1 MKATI
6 NNCHDEQILKELCSI
21 FERGLIQKEIILSV
35 DDAQNEEETYNVICT
50 KYGISHKTA
59 DFIFHTTFNHWFSLN
74 YRPKYV
80 Y

>member
-35 DDAQNEEETYNVICT
+35 DDAQNEEE
-50 KYGISHKTA
+50 A
-59 DFIFHTTFNHWFSLN
+59 
-74 YRPKYV
+74 
-80 Y
+80 